1 MHPSGAANTLCGRL
15 GFPEQISPSKAIGLA
30 PGVSNG
36 LTGPS
41 KGILGLY
48 LRLLTDGVVPPPS
61 TQNPIPWSEAPGYCW
76 IPYDYLTN
84 PHLASDF
91 WAIRALVVK

>member
-1 MHPSGAANTLCGRL
+1 MHPSRAANALCGQL
-15 GFPEQISPSKAIGLA
+15 GLPEQISPSKAIGLA

-41 KGILGLY
+41 KAILGLY
-48 LRLLTDGVVPPPS
+48 LLLLTDGVVPPPS
-61 TQNPIPWSEAPGYCW
+61 TLNPIPWSEAPGYCW
-76 IPYDYLTN
+76 IPYDYLTT

-91 WAIRALVVK
+91 WAIRAVATK

>member
-1 MHPSGAANTLCGRL
+1 MPSVDDWGFLSRL
-15 GFPEQISPSKAIGLA
+15 ALLRPLGLA

-48 LRLLTDGVVPPPS
+48 LLLLTDRVVPPPS
-61 TQNPIPWSEAPGYCW
+61 SQNPIPWSEAPGYCW
-76 IPYDYLTN
+76 FPCDYLTD

-91 WAIRALVVK
+91 WAITSVAVK

>member
-1 MHPSGAANTLCGRL
+1 MLPSGSANALCGRVGL
-15 GFPEQISPSKAIGLA
+15 PEQISPSKAIGLV

-48 LRLLTDGVVPPPS
+48 LLLLTDGVVPPPS
-61 TQNPIPWSEAPGYCW
+61 TPNPIP
-76 IPYDYLTN
+76 
-84 PHLASDF
+84 
-91 WAIRALVVK
+91 

>member
-1 MHPSGAANTLCGRL
+1 MGL
-15 GFPEQISPSKAIGLA
+15 PERISPSKAIGLA
-30 PGVSNG
+30 TGVSNG

-41 KGILGLY
+41 KGILDLH
-48 LRLLTDGVVPPPS
+48 LLLLTDDVVPPPS
-61 TQNPIPWSEAPGYCW
+61 TPNAIPWSEAPGYCW
-76 IPYDYLTN
+76 IPYDYLAN

>member
-1 MHPSGAANTLCGRL
+1 MLPSGAVNAHCGRL
-15 GFPEQISPSKAIGLA
+15 GLPGQISPSKAIGLA

-48 LRLLTDGVVPPPS
+48 LLLLRDGVVPPPS
-61 TQNPIPWSEAPGYCW
+61 TQNPIPLSEAPGYCW
-76 IPYDYLTN
+76 IHYGYLTN
-84 PHLASDF
+84 PHLAFAF
-91 WAIRALVVK
+91 WANKVLTVK